1 MKKEVASRVQSS
13 LALSSAETVLLK
25 DNIRNK
31 NAPALSSSSDS
42 CKLAKAK
49 FETIGTILG
58 AANWIEILREHVAKS
73 LREPVPDMASIFHTL
88 ELLGKI
94 NIHGVVDGACK
105 LHAAAI
111 WDRRSEI
118 LAIANLPANVT
129 ARLCSLLPAGPG
141 AFQGKFLELAKLS
154 AEERKESKE
163 LRDVSDNSEL
173 RREIARMRQ
182 SMQNIRPRGSNTGR
196 LRGNSGGSRRAK
208 PSHRGVGRGNSS
220 FRGGARQ
227 ANYSQDYTPHFTPAS
242 ESTPSANKFQKDDN
256 KRGSFRGNRAGRFNR
271 SR

>member
-1 MKKEVASRVQSS
+1 MKKEVVSRIQSS

-25 DNIRNK
+25 DDIRNK

-42 CKLAKAK
+42 YKLAKAK
-49 FETIGTILG
+49 FDTIGTIMG
-58 AANWIEILREHVAKS
+58 AANWVEILREHVAKS
-73 LREPVPDMASIFHTL
+73 LREPIPDMAAIFHTL

-118 LAIANLPANVT
+118 LAIANIPTNLT

-141 AFQGKFLELAKLS
+141 PFQGKFLELAKLS
-154 AEERKESKE
+154 AEERKEAKE

-182 SMQNIRPRGSNTGR
+182 SIQGIRPRGSSSGR
-196 LRGNSGGSRRAK
+196 PRGDSGGSSRAK
-208 PSHRGVGRGNSS
+208 PRYRGAGRGNSS
-220 FRGGARQ
+220 FRGRPRQ
-227 ANYSQDYTPHFTPAS
+227 AYYSQEFTPLSTPAS
-242 ESTPSANKFQKDDN
+242 DSTPSSNKFQKDDN
-256 KRGSFRGNRAGRFNR
+256 RRGSFRGNRAGHFNR